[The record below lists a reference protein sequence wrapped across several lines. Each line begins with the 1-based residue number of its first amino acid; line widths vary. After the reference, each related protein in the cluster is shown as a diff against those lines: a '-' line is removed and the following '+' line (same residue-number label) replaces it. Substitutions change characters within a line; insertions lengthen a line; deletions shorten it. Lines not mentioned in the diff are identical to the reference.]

1 MAESPAHSRAELDRE
16 LAAIRAQMLEFGAR
30 VVTTIESA
38 MSALRDHD
46 NRLAKAIIEGD
57 SELNERRF
65 NIEEACQA
73 VIATQQPAASDLRA
87 VVAAM
92 NIVVDLERMGDHAAG
107 IAKTVLLMG
116 EIEIDGL
123 PETLERM
130 AARVQDM
137 LRQAIEVYGES
148 DYDRAYNV
156 ALMDNQIDDSYQNL
170 THELLNDM
178 LEDGQGSTRSLYLLF
193 AGHNLERI
201 GDRVTNIAERVI
213 FSAIGKMKELNPE
226 PGDTRIS

>member
-1 MAESPAHSRAELDRE
+1 LTEFQIQSRAELDRE
-16 LAAIRAQMLEFGAR
+16 LAAIRESMLELGERVGAA
-30 VVTTIESA
+30 IEDA
-38 MSALRDHD
+38 MRALRNTDKD
-46 NRLAKAIIEGD
+46 LAETIIVGDAEINEMRFDIEKACE
-57 SELNERRF
+57 S
-65 NIEEACQA
+65 

-87 VVAAM
+87 VIAAL

-107 IAKTVLLMG
+107 IAKTVQLTG
-116 EIEIDGL
+116 DEHFESP

-137 LRQAIEVYGES
+137 LKQAVEVYAKA

-156 ALMDNQIDDSYQNL
+156 ALMDDQIDDSYQKL
-170 THELLNDM
+170 SHELLQGM
-178 LEDGQGSTRSLYLLF
+178 LEDEKSTTRGLYLLF

-213 FSAIGKMKELNPE
+213 FMAIGKMKELNPE
-226 PGDTRIS
+226 PGDTRVS

>member
-1 MAESPAHSRAELDRE
+1 MDSLRE
-16 LAAIRAQMLEFGAR
+16 TDKKLA
-30 VVTTIESA
+30 V
-38 MSALRDHD
+38 
-46 NRLAKAIIEGD
+46 AIIEGD
-57 SELNERRF
+57 AQLNDMRFEL
-65 NIEEACQA
+65 EEACQA

-107 IAKTVLLMG
+107 IAKTVDLMG
-116 EIEIDGL
+116 EEEFESL

-137 LRQAIEVYGES
+137 LRQALDVYAEGDVE
-148 DYDRAYNV
+148 RAYNV
-156 ALMDNQIDDSYQNL
+156 ALMDNKIDDGYQTL
-170 THELLNDM
+170 THELLQGM
-178 LEDGQGSTRSLYLLF
+178 LDDQESTTRGLYLLF

-213 FSAIGKMKELNPE
+213 FMSSGKMEELNPE
-226 PGDTRIS
+226 PGETQIS

>member
-1 MAESPAHSRAELDRE
+1 MTESHAYSRAELDRE
-16 LAAIRAQMLEFGAR
+16 LEAIRERTLELGER
-30 VVTTIESA
+30 VVVTIEAS
-38 MSALRDHD
+38 MLALRNTDKD
-46 NRLAKAIIEGD
+46 RAEAIIEGD
-57 SELNERRF
+57 AELNEVRF
-65 NIEEACQA
+65 EVEEACQA
-73 VIATQQPAASDLRA
+73 VIATQQPAAGDLRA

-116 EIEIDGL
+116 DESIDSL

-137 LRQAIEVYGES
+137 LRQAIDVYSEA
-148 DYDRAYNV
+148 DYERAYNV
-156 ALMDNQIDDSYQNL
+156 ALMDDKIDDSYQTL
-170 THELLNDM
+170 THELLSDM
-178 LEDGQGSTRSLYLLF
+178 LEDEESTTRGLYLLF

-213 FSAIGKMKELNPE
+213 FMASGKMEELNPE
-226 PGDTRIS
+226 PGETKVS